1 MRFSR
6 IKHLLIVLG
15 LSGIYCKN
23 SLILFWLLH
32 ICDILLFLL
41 GCKIK
46 ALRAK
51 TNTYIKTPVRGE
63 EPVFIITGRPE
74 DVAAAKRE
82 VQAAAEHFTQI
93 RASRKNSTSSNST
106 SNSLPRGVTLSP
118 PFGSPNDEHHITIRV
133 RVPYQVVGL
142 VVGPKGATVKRIQQ
156 ITNTYIVTP
165 SRDKEP
171 CFEVSGTPDNVDAA
185 KREIESYIAMRTGTS
200 ITDSEDSDYQS
211 LVSPDLL
218 PSQSFNLTA
227 KAKSATFGGK
237 SNSLFSSDVFKKGSL
252 DSAITNTI
260 TSTTWSNGAISN
272 PLFSRSASVSEAD
285 FVSSTDTMAFPGIT
299 YSYSTSPLTSDPADV
314 EISDIMDALQLNG
327 DVDVFAMD
335 SPGSSVE
342 SSSSEG
348 TSVMMRRQ
356 GKVCAM
362 CGVEE
367 VVCALVP
374 CGHNMFCFECAADLA
389 SKKASCPI
397 CDAQVIGKL
406 RIYSD

>member
-1 MRFSR
+1 MQVCYEFS
-6 IKHLLIVLG
+6 
-15 LSGIYCKN
+15 LS
-23 SLILFWLLH
+23 
-32 ICDILLFLL
+32 

-93 RASRKNSTSSNST
+93 RASRKSSTSSNSA

-118 PFGSPNDEHHITIRV
+118 PYGSPPSDEHHITIKV

-156 ITNTYIVTP
+156 LTNTYIVTP

-171 CFEVSGTPDNVDAA
+171 SFEVSGTPDNVESA
-185 KREIESYIAMRTGTS
+185 KKEIESYIAMRTGTS
-200 ITDSEDSDYQS
+200 IADSEDSDYQS
-211 LVSPDLL
+211 LLSPDPL
-218 PSQSFNLTA
+218 PSPSFNFST

-237 SNSLFSSDVFKKGSL
+237 SSSMFSSDMFKKGSL

-260 TSTTWSNGAISN
+260 TSTTWSNGSISN
-272 PLFSRSASVSEAD
+272 PLFGRSASVSEAD
-285 FVSSTDTMAFPGIT
+285 FVNTPDPLGFPT
-299 YSYSTSPLTSDPADV
+299 NNFSYSTSPLLSDPADT
-314 EISDIMDALQLNG
+314 EISDIMDALQLG
-327 DVDVFAMD
+327 CDVDVFTMD
-335 SPGSSVE
+335 SPGSSIE
-342 SSSSEG
+342 SNSSEG
-348 TSVMMRRQ
+348 TSVMKRQ
-356 GKVCAM
+356 NKVCTL

-374 CGHNMFCFECAADLA
+374 CGHNMFCLECATDLA
-389 SKKASCPI
+389 TRRASCPV
-397 CDAQVIGKL
+397 CDAQVISKL
-406 RIYSD
+406 RIYSN

>member
-171 CFEVSGTPDNVDAA
+171 CFEVSVHQIMLMQL
-185 KREIESYIAMRTGTS
+185 RE
-200 ITDSEDSDYQS
+200 
-211 LVSPDLL
+211 
-218 PSQSFNLTA
+218 
-227 KAKSATFGGK
+227 
-237 SNSLFSSDVFKKGSL
+237 
-252 DSAITNTI
+252 
-260 TSTTWSNGAISN
+260 
-272 PLFSRSASVSEAD
+272 
-285 FVSSTDTMAFPGIT
+285 
-299 YSYSTSPLTSDPADV
+299 
-314 EISDIMDALQLNG
+314 
-327 DVDVFAMD
+327 
-335 SPGSSVE
+335 
-342 SSSSEG
+342 
-348 TSVMMRRQ
+348 
-356 GKVCAM
+356 
-362 CGVEE
+362 
-367 VVCALVP
+367 
-374 CGHNMFCFECAADLA
+374 
-389 SKKASCPI
+389 
-397 CDAQVIGKL
+397 KL
-406 RIYSD
+406 RATLQCVLVQASQIQKILIIKA